1 MTNVKD
7 NIKFILKRRGMTQVQ
22 LAEKLG
28 VSKQQMQ
35 YYLTGNTS
43 LKSLQR
49 IAIALDTTLEA
60 IVSETP
66 LSAKDDPV
74 PTRSISTTTRLVC
87 PHCGKEIEIV
97 AKT

>member
-1 MTNVKD
+1 MNIKE
-7 NIKFILKRRGMTQVQ
+7 NIKFILQRRGMTQVQ

-35 YYLTGNTS
+35 YYISGNTTVR
-43 LKSLQR
+43 SLQK

-74 PTRSISTTTRLVC
+74 PTRRTSTTTKLVC
-87 PHCGKEIEIV
+87 PHCGEEIELI
-97 AKT
+97 ARSS